1 MVEEKMEIQLLNEGL
16 NKLTEALKIFKD
28 VESITE
34 EDYEKLGDFTEKVND
49 ILITKRVELRCIGG
63 NLNE

>member
-49 ILITKRVELRCIGG
+49 ILITKRVELDVWEEI
-63 NLNE
+63 